1 MSNSDT
7 FDPTD
12 ESWLEM
18 PLVISPLQ
26 AVDPTEIVEIE
37 DDSASSE
44 SARRGEPEDIPAEDE
59 EEEEKEE
66 EEEEEEE
73 EDLVEEEEEEQ
84 AEEGG
89 ENVVAK
95 QTRREEKLEEV
106 PEDSFGPLP
115 ECLLSSSHR
124 PLRGKIREARD
135 ETTDEEGEEIEM
147 APRNIIAD
155 LEERKKKKDEARAKA
170 SGKTGPSAGGST
182 IRSTK
187 SKGSSIQIPNSPA
200 GKRPLFSSSQ
210 DKDAPKDTRPEKKQ
224 RTETGSGGEG
234 EATKGKGVSGS
245 AVPWRPLFVTL
256 APEKRQITN
265 EDSLAADPSIA
276 RVLYHGLALSKDVTM
291 PASLKSAI
299 DDHYFHAGRLDCS
312 ELDRGKLAEQ
322 VTNLNEMVK
331 QLSGATEQARAEGKK
346 EMEKEMKEEMEK
358 EKQKIFDEGTRR
370 ATTKP
375 GMSL

>member
-1 MSNSDT
+1 M
-7 FDPTD
+7 
-12 ESWLEM
+12 
-18 PLVISPLQ
+18 
-26 AVDPTEIVEIE
+26 
-37 DDSASSE
+37 
-44 SARRGEPEDIPAEDE
+44 
-59 EEEEKEE
+59 
-66 EEEEEEE
+66 
-73 EDLVEEEEEEQ
+73 
-84 AEEGG
+84 
-89 ENVVAK
+89 
-95 QTRREEKLEEV
+95 EEV

-170 SGKTGPSAGGST
+170 SRKTGPSAGGST

-187 SKGSSIQIPNSPA
+187 SKGSSIQILDSHA
-200 GKRPLFSSSQ
+200 GKRPLSSSSQ
-210 DKDAPKDTRPEKKQ
+210 DKDAPKDTHPEKKQ

-245 AVPWRPLFVTL
+245 AVPWRPLFVTP

-276 RVLYHGLALSKDVTM
+276 RVLYHGLALPKDVTM

-299 DDHYFHAGRLDCS
+299 DDHYFHAGRKQLDCS
-312 ELDRGKLAEQ
+312 ELERGKLAEQ

-346 EMEKEMKEEMEK
+346 EMEKEMKWEMEK
-358 EKQKIFDEGTRR
+358 ERQKIFDERYSKGYNKAGDELVDQVEQAEEFFKQQQHVESYTLGYCKALDDAGVAADDPRR
-370 ATTKP
+370 TTVAVPSLTEPEAEEENQEEIADEELAREDATENVAEGSNVDANVTATETTVTP
-375 GMSL
+375 EA